1 MRSACLSALRLIL
14 ILICCYVFLGLEIPL
29 LHSRYGVQNIA
40 VIVSCMS
47 ASISQKKNSQTS
59 PNFLRF
65 CLWLGLGR
73 PLISLWHV
81 MYLRFVTDVIS
92 AQNGRWLGIVDT
104 RIGQHGL
111 DRPVIW
117 QILKVTHSP
126 ADCLFIMP
134 SPPVL
139 CPPEALF
146 KSFCLLK
153 DT

>member
-40 VIVSCMS
+40 VNSVMYVCER
-47 ASISQKKNSQTS
+47 ISEKNSQTS
-59 PNFLRF
+59 PSFLRF

-92 AQNGRWLGIVDT
+92 AQNGRRPGIVDT
-104 RIGQHGL
+104 TIGQHGL

-117 QILKVTHSP
+117 QILKVTQSP